1 MLLELRYMGS
11 RIIHYCVGNE
21 ILKRVRV
28 DEYQF
33 MLGNL
38 APDAYSPERGGSLVS
53 HFRIPEEIM
62 EYECVDLE
70 RFRSKYKHQI
80 VKDFV
85 LGYYCHLITDNL
97 WLKDAYKKYGHL
109 GHDERNEAVKLVYKD
124 YWLLNTMLID
134 KFGLNLLDFQ
144 TTGHIPVDEI
154 EVTFLN
160 GLVENLGNDFS
171 KKSDTREL
179 KELNYDEILQFIDD
193 AASKCIRG
201 ICMLRDI

>member
-1 MLLELRYMGS
+1 MGS

-21 ILKRVRV
+21 ILKRLKL
-28 DEYQF
+28 EEHQF

-38 APDAYSPERGGSLVS
+38 APDAYSSELDGYLVS

-62 EYECVDLE
+62 EFECVDLE
-70 RFRSKYKHQI
+70 RFKSKYEHQI
-80 VKDFV
+80 TNDFV

-109 GHDERNEAVKLVYKD
+109 GLEERNKAVKLVYKD
-124 YWLLNTMLID
+124 YWVLNAMLID
-134 KFGLNLLDFQ
+134 KFRLNLISFRI
-144 TTGHIPVDEI
+144 TGHILIEEI
-154 EVTFLN
+154 DITFLN
-160 GLVENLGNDFS
+160 ELVECLRNDFS

-193 AASKCIRG
+193 AANECIRE
-201 ICMLRDI
+201 IYILRDI